1 MHPDAAAAPHFMM
14 VANLIMYRSFIV
26 WSCHYSMMSMMIVR
40 DLHSVLQNP
49 LSISI
54 LNSLKSKM
62 LKVLGLDSA
71 LLKGCNSKLKLSF
84 MPIVKVQHFAGLLI
98 LHLVNGPTLKDSES
112 LSLSI

>member
-1 MHPDAAAAPHFMM
+1 MHPDAPHFMM

-26 WSCHYSMMSMMIVR
+26 WSCHYSMMSMMIV

-112 LSLSI
+112 LSSSSTS

>member
-26 WSCHYSMMSMMIVR
+26 WSCHYSMMSMMLR
-40 DLHSVLQNP
+40 HLHSVLQNP
-49 LSISI
+49 LSI

-112 LSLSI
+112 LYPAPS

>member
-1 MHPDAAAAPHFMM
+1 
-14 VANLIMYRSFIV
+14 
-26 WSCHYSMMSMMIVR
+26 
-40 DLHSVLQNP
+40 
-49 LSISI
+49 
-54 LNSLKSKM
+54 M

>member
-1 MHPDAAAAPHFMM
+1 MVLPLLDDVDDDSQGSALRIAKSIKHQHP
-14 VANLIMYRSFIV
+14 
-26 WSCHYSMMSMMIVR
+26 
-40 DLHSVLQNP
+40 
-49 LSISI
+49 

>member
-26 WSCHYSMMSMMIVR
+26 WSCHYSMMSMMIIG

-49 LSISI
+49 LSI

>member
-26 WSCHYSMMSMMIVR
+26 WSCHYSMVLR

>member
-26 WSCHYSMMSMMIVR
+26 WSCHYSMMSMMIV

-49 LSISI
+49 LSI

>member
-26 WSCHYSMMSMMIVR
+26 WSCHYSMMSMMLR

-62 LKVLGLDSA
+62 LKVLGLG
-71 LLKGCNSKLKLSF
+71 LKGCNSKLKLSF